1 MHLDGL
7 SDVMRNDRRG
17 DCAGAF
23 LKDSNALI
31 LELSAL
37 LTDLKAVF
45 ARQTLAL
52 ARRCSVDG
60 VLNAARLDREQVGS
74 YELAF
79 AGAELLAA
87 ETLLAELT
95 RASSELDV
103 RLALTFAAEASRS
116 VADRLEQV
124 ALDLEGDGAPFGILR
139 GSADARACIKHVLSG
154 AALDETGRLLNECGD
169 EIAAIALSE
178 ELEMAQGEFRRLAA
192 EALVPAAMRIHRDDL
207 IVSEELLQRYR
218 AMGVFGLS
226 IPERYGG
233 SAPDGRDNNLMMIV
247 VTEALSEASLAAG
260 GSLITRPEI
269 LSRALLAGGTAD
281 QQTHWL
287 PRIAAGDPLCAVAIT
302 EPGYGSDVAHVQ
314 LKGTKSEGG
323 WLLNGAKTWCTF
335 AGYAG
340 LIMVVARTAAD
351 PSLGHLGLSVLLV
364 EKPSYDGHAF
374 DHRQEGGGRLTGKAI
389 ATIGY
394 RGMHSFDLAF
404 DDYFVPD
411 AHVVGGAAGLGKGF
425 YFTMAGMVGGRLQ
438 TAARACGVM
447 RAALKA
453 ALRYAADRKVFNAPL
468 ADYSLTRAKL
478 TRMAAR
484 FAACR
489 QLTYA
494 VGRQMDSGGGR
505 MEASLVKLFACRSAE
520 WLTREALQIHGGMGY
535 AEETPISRYFVDA
548 RVLSIFEG
556 AEETLALKVIARSL
570 FEDALRAEDAGV
582 SSRGA
587 PK

>member
-1 MHLDGL
+1 MDAL
-7 SDVMRNDRRG
+7 SLHDRGG
-17 DCAGAF
+17 DFAGAV
-23 LKDSNALI
+23 LKDLSTLI

-37 LTDLKAVF
+37 LADLKTVF
-45 ARQTLAL
+45 AHHTLAL

-60 VLNAARLDREQVGS
+60 ALNGARLDREQVAS
-74 YELAF
+74 FELAF

-87 ETLLAELT
+87 EALLSALT

-103 RLALTFAAEASRS
+103 RLALTYAAEASRA
-116 VADRLEQV
+116 VGERLEQV
-124 ALDLEGDGAPFGILR
+124 ALDLDGDGAPLDAAR
-139 GSADARACIKHVLSG
+139 DSADAPHSTDARACYKRLLSG
-154 AALDETGRLLNECGD
+154 AALDETGRMLNECRD
-169 EIAAIALSE
+169 EIGAVDLSE
-178 ELEMAQGEFRRLAA
+178 ELDMAQREFRRLAA
-192 EALVPAAMRIHRDDL
+192 EALAPAAMRIHRDDL
-207 IVSEELLQRYR
+207 TVPEELLQRYR

-233 SAPDGRDNNLMMIV
+233 SAPDGRDNNLLMIV

-287 PRIAAGDPLCAVAIT
+287 PRIAAGDPLCAVAIS

-314 LKGTKSEGG
+314 LKGTKAEGG

-335 AGYAG
+335 AGKAG

-351 PSLGHLGLSVLLV
+351 QSLGHLGLSVLLV
-364 EKPSYDGHAF
+364 DKPSYDGHAF
-374 DHRQEGGGRLTGKAI
+374 DHRQDGGGRLTGKAI

-394 RGMHSFDLAF
+394 RGMHSFDLTF

-411 AHVVGGAAGLGKGF
+411 AHVIGGEAGLGKGF

-447 RAALKA
+447 GAALKA
-453 ALRYAADRKVFNAPL
+453 ALRYAADRKVFNSPL

-489 QLTYA
+489 HLTYA
-494 VGRQMDSGGGR
+494 VGRQMDSGAGR

-570 FEDALRAEDAGV
+570 FEDALRADAARVSRRGV
-582 SSRGA
+582 
-587 PK
+587 

>member
-178 ELEMAQGEFRRLAA
+178 ELEIAQGEFRRLAA

-505 MEASLVKLFACRSAE
+505 TEASLVKLFACRSAE